1 MEFES
6 SITIIAFSVELLR
19 YIIDSIKLLLLGIL
33 LYQIA
38 PFHGTKW
45 GPVSK
50 DASHFK
56 AGMQKSESK
65 CSKLIVTNKLRSF

>member
-6 SITIIAFSVELLR
+6 SITIIAFSVELLS

-38 PFHGTKW
+38 PVSRHQMGT
-45 GPVSK
+45 
-50 DASHFK
+50 
-56 AGMQKSESK
+56 
-65 CSKLIVTNKLRSF
+65 CL